1 MKNQRLKYLA
11 TGLMTVG
18 FMAYSG
24 SMQAQTVN
32 SVIEQVSNNVN
43 QMRSVQT
50 QIDGIAEQTDALEQE
65 YGLVVKQIEGLKV
78 YNAQQQLQIDDQNR
92 TLESLERS
100 IAGAATMER
109 DILPLMINMIEGLDQ
124 FVKLDLPFSIEE
136 RQERVAKLR
145 DNLGRSNLSTAEMF
159 RQVLEAYKIELD
171 YGNNIESYTQTETID
186 GAEQDVNILRVGRIA
201 LMYQT
206 KDQSSSAAWNNETK
220 SWDILDPSWNAQIS
234 QGIKIA
240 KKQAP
245 IEIMTVPVSAP
256 QEAAR

>member
-11 TGLMTVG
+11 TGLLTVG
-18 FMAYSG
+18 FMAFNG
-24 SMQAQTVN
+24 PLQAQTVN
-32 SVIEQVSNNVN
+32 SVIEQVSSNVN
-43 QMRSVQT
+43 TLKSVQQ
-50 QIDGIAEQTDALEQE
+50 QIDGVAEQTDKLEQE
-65 YGLVVKQIEGLKV
+65 YNVIIKQVEGLKV
-78 YNAQQQLQIDDQNR
+78 YNAQQELQIADQVR

-109 DILPLMINMIEGLDQ
+109 DILPLMINMIEGLGQ
-124 FVKLDLPFSIEE
+124 FVSLDLPFSRDE
-136 RQERVAKLR
+136 RNERVDKLR

-206 KDQSSSAAWNNETK
+206 KDQSNSAAWNKETN
-220 SWDILDPSWNAQIS
+220 SWEALDASWNSEIS

-245 IEIMTVPVSAP
+245 IEIMTIPVSAP
-256 QEAAR
+256 EEASR

>member
-11 TGLMTVG
+11 TGLLTVG
-18 FMAYSG
+18 FMAFNG
-24 SMQAQTVN
+24 SVQAQTVN
-32 SVIEQVSNNVN
+32 SVIEQVSSNVN
-43 QMRSVQT
+43 ELRSVQR
-50 QIDGIAEQTDALEQE
+50 QIDGVAEQTDKLEQD
-65 YGLVVKQIEGLKV
+65 YKVVLKQVEGLKV
-78 YNAQQQLQIDDQNR
+78 YNAQQDLQIADQNR

-109 DILPLMINMIEGLDQ
+109 DILPLMINMIDGLEQ
-124 FVKLDLPFSIEE
+124 FVGLDLPFSVEE
-136 RQERVAKLR
+136 RQERVVKLR

-171 YGNNIESYTQTETID
+171 YGNNIESYTQTETIN
-186 GAEQDVNILRVGRIA
+186 GAEQDVNILRVGRVA

-206 KDQSSSAAWNNETK
+206 KDQSSSAAWNNESK
-220 SWDILDPSWNAQIS
+220 SWEALDASWNSEIS

-245 IEIMTVPVSAP
+245 IEIMTVPVPAP
-256 QEAAR
+256 QEASR